1 MIKLLR
7 NKGSEYISIEWDTGI
22 DKVIWNCKKL
32 SVSMTFV
39 AIQNSLF
46 LLSYLLCQR
55 IFLCYGPLYCLGG
68 RKKNNFDNQK
78 NNVFKLHVNQIIL
91 DNPSLPENNEQQKRD
106 PKTPIYIN
114 KSLTPDK
121 RQFLKKASE
130 KAKEKITNTK
140 GIPSREKCM
149 LKKVVLVSIT
159 QFNVTLALTKLF
171 EMVKSFL

>member
-32 SVSMTFV
+32 SVNMTYV

-78 NNVFKLHVNQIIL
+78 NKVFKLHVNQIIL

-106 PKTPIYIN
+106 PKTLIYIS

-130 KAKEKITNTK
+130 KAKEKHYKYK
-140 GIPSREKCM
+140 GYTIKGEIYV
-149 LKKVVLVSIT
+149 KKGGASEYNSI
-159 QFNVTLALTKLF
+159 
-171 EMVKSFL
+171 